1 MFNKGKAT
9 LIAVLCSIAI
19 LISIMV
25 MEWIFPFQNVV
36 MPLSSH
42 AIGWKLVWLI
52 PLCFLLHKNKPDGD
66 DKKFKKILNTDII
79 AFLVFTEIGIPKF
92 IYDIQKQRAKKEG
105 ITDVKKSYVLYP
117 LSLFLYTAFIGLIVF
132 MAIQASKAEE
142 YVDKLNKYISETG
155 VLLSSG
161 RMECGSRYQPEF
173 VSTCSVYTT
182 RKGVEIS
189 MRFNSYPYWLYG
201 VEWNE
206 GVHVKIDGYNVHL
219 KGYNVSLIFE

>member
-36 MPLSSH
+36 NIPLSSH
-42 AIGWKLVWLI
+42 ASRFIGWKLVWLI

-66 DKKFKKILNTDII
+66 DKKFKKILNIDII
-79 AFLVFTEIGIPKF
+79 AFLFFTEIGIPKF

-117 LSLFLYTAFIGLIVF
+117 LSLFLYIAFMGLIVF
-132 MAIQASKAEE
+132 VAIQSFKAEE
-142 YVDKLNKYISETG
+142 YLDKLNKYISETG
-155 VLLSSG
+155 VLVSSE
-161 RMECGSRYQPEF
+161 RMECASRYQPEF
-173 VSTCSVYTT
+173 VSTCSVSLTQ
-182 RKGVEIS
+182 KGAEIS
-189 MRFNSYPYWLYG
+189 MRFNSYPYWLYD

-206 GVHVKIDGYNVHL
+206 GIHVKIDGYNVRF
-219 KGYNVSLIFE
+219 IFE

>member
-9 LIAVLCSIAI
+9 LIAVLSSIAI
-19 LISIMV
+19 LTSMMV
-25 MEWIFPFQNVV
+25 MESLFPFEEIFNI
-36 MPLSSH
+36 PSS
-42 AIGWKLVWLI
+42 GYESRFSVWKLVCLI

-66 DKKFKKILNTDII
+66 DKNFKKILNTDII

-117 LSLFLYTAFIGLIVF
+117 LSLFLYIAFTGLIVF
-132 MAIQASKAEE
+132 VAIQAEE
-142 YVDKLNKYISETG
+142 YVYKLSKYISETR
-155 VLLSSG
+155 VLVSSE
-161 RMECGSRYQPEF
+161 RMECASRYQPEF
-173 VSTCSVYTT
+173 VSTCSVSLTQ
-182 RKGVEIS
+182 KGAEIS

-206 GVHVKIDGYNVHL
+206 GVHVKIDGYNVR
-219 KGYNVSLIFE
+219 LIFE

>member
-19 LISIMV
+19 FISIMV

-36 MPLSSH
+36 NIPLYSH
-42 AIGWKLVWLI
+42 ASRFIGWKLVWLI

-79 AFLVFTEIGIPKF
+79 AFLVFVEIGIPKF

-117 LSLFLYTAFIGLIVF
+117 LSLFLYIAFMGLIAFV
-132 MAIQASKAEE
+132 AIQSSKTEE
-142 YVDKLNKYISETG
+142 YLDKLNKYISETG
-155 VLLSSG
+155 VLVSSK
-161 RMECGSRYQPEF
+161 RMECASRYQPEF
-173 VSTCSVYTT
+173 VSTCSVSLTQ
-182 RKGVEIS
+182 KGAEIS
-189 MRFNSYPYWLYG
+189 MRFNSYPYWLYN

-206 GVHVKIDGYNVHL
+206 GVHVKIDGYSVRF
-219 KGYNVSLIFE
+219 IFE